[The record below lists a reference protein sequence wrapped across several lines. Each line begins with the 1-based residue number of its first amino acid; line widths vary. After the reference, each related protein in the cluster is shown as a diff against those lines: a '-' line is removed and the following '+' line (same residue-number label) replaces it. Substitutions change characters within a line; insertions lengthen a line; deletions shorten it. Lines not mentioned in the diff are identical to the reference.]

1 MHKKYDEIQ
10 VKFCREKTSPLRL
23 ITGIEEGRIPLR
35 NRWTSSPN
43 RSIYGMP
50 GLYSA

>member
-23 ITGIEEGRIPLR
+23 ITRIEEGR